1 MLVRGAPDGLYSD
14 WECSFIRSA
23 VKVLWMSVVVCVSW
37 MTVLIECWG
46 SEGVAQAVS
55 WLGLWVVGWSW
66 VWWGEWE
73 LAGCVLDWVIGWLF
87 TEWFSICLVVGGWGS
102 VWMVSEWVCDW
113 VVYRL
118 GMGSEW
124 VGVVSSESG
133 RNDWVSDVKETGCG
147 GDLDLL
153 LS

>member
-1 MLVRGAPDGLYSD
+1 MWLFIHVSKRGPDGLCSD

-23 VKVLWMSVVVCVSW
+23 VNVLWMSVVVCVSW

-46 SEGVAQAVS
+46 SEGGGSGSVMVGSVS
-55 WLGLWVVGWSW
+55 GWLVMGVV
-66 VWWGEWE
+66 GEWE
-73 LAGCVLDWVIGWLF
+73 LAGCVLDWVIWWLF

-102 VWMVSEWVCDW
+102 VWMVCDW

-124 VGVVSSESG
+124 VWSVKWVRKE
-133 RNDWVSDVKETGCG
+133 WVSEVKETGCG